1 MSLHAHLPTP
11 PLLAEIRRHRA
22 PVRDVNKEHAEALS
36 GMDRLAVFITERVG
50 TMGFFFLI
58 FLWTVVWCGY
68 NVLASEVPRLG
79 WPAFDPFPAFVA
91 YLLMS
96 NVVQILLMPLIMVG
110 QNVQGRHAELRAQS
124 DFEVNIKAEQEI
136 EVILRPRRVIIERPS
151 ATPGARSTAAGML
164 AHLPPEVDEELDQ
177 IIRGRKTGTFREIPE

>member
-11 PLLAEIRRHRA
+11 PSLAEIRRRRP
-22 PVRDVNKEHAEALS
+22 PVRDVNREHAESLS
-36 GMDRLAVFITERVG
+36 RLDTLAVFITEHVG

-68 NVLASEVPRLG
+68 NVLASEVARLG
-79 WPAFDPFPAFVA
+79 WQAFDPFPAFVA

-124 DFEVNIKAEQEI
+124 DFEINVKAEEEI
-136 EVILRPRRVIIERPS
+136 EVILHHLEFQNAILITMLEKLGVSREEALRTIREHGMPDTPPPPRISPRP
-151 ATPGARSTAAGML
+151 
-164 AHLPPEVDEELDQ
+164 
-177 IIRGRKTGTFREIPE
+177 

>member
-11 PLLAEIRRHRA
+11 PSLAEVRRRHP
-22 PVRDVNKEHAEALS
+22 PVRDVNREHTEGLS
-36 GMDRLAVFITERVG
+36 RVDKLAVFITEHVG

-58 FLWTVVWCGY
+58 CLWTVVWCGY

-79 WPAFDPFPAFVA
+79 WQAFDPFPAFVA

-96 NVVQILLMPLIMVG
+96 NVIQILLMPLIMVG

-124 DFEVNIKAEQEI
+124 DFEINIKAEREI
-136 EVILRPRRVIIERPS
+136 EVILHHLEFQNAILITMLEKLGVSREEALRTIQEHGMPNTAPQSRMSPRP
-151 ATPGARSTAAGML
+151 
-164 AHLPPEVDEELDQ
+164 
-177 IIRGRKTGTFREIPE
+177 